1 MPSNKIGIEV
11 QVEFQTV
18 GELQAELAKKWASVK
33 KNFTAK
39 VNVDVDERSLAS
51 MRAKIKKALSDNAV
65 EIKLSADMSEAFKA
79 VNKFQTELR
88 KLDHELSKNR
98 ELKIKVAG
106 LDMDKAFK
114 DVLQDMK
121 NIDKLQDAS
130 AKKTQQAYRD
140 QGKLIDT
147 NMEKVAKL
155 QRISK
160 QMADGSYANTIK
172 STYNDGADVSRT
184 VTQKP
189 NGMIDISETFNQEK
203 ALREIEDT
211 LKRIHQLEM
220 SMKTADKESTAL
232 MNKELGIHKQQLSM
246 LQEEYQLKYKA
257 NSMDEGSTQALVRSQ
272 QLVASLK
279 DQAMYAKEVSNE
291 EKEIANAVSRVA
303 QLEAK
308 KSQLAVQMVNAKGNE
323 LNALREEYGYHDKIQ
338 AKISESNNLT
348 QKMTASQ
355 REELDAI
362 RTSAMLQVEKAQ
374 AKKADAEATQ
384 RLSQAEREYAS
395 QMKRDLKEIQ
405 SLQLKIHEIQSR
417 GSSKEGDYTNL
428 QNLQKALAI
437 AKQIQNENRTNAES
451 QGLVSNKLREQL
463 GYMEKLHQGE
473 MQRVQAV
480 AQNNAKQDAFNSK
493 MKAYEDSLRR
503 INQLQRDLQFS
514 GVRESGVIERALG
527 AEREKASVLEREIM
541 SSKQLTSSRRE
552 EISAIKQAQSEE
564 LRLSRLRQDAK
575 DKDRAFNT
583 TGGAIDPYSTYAGF
597 EQGFREILKNSLLID
612 EAFVKV
618 NKVADASDKTMQRF
632 KDTSYDTGSQLG
644 VTADQYMLAVE
655 KWVTAGK
662 NFTESQDLAKTSLV
676 GSFVGNIKPDD
687 MVKWMSV
694 PMEAFQKQ
702 GLKSNDVINVMNETA
717 NQNAIE
723 MEELGKAYMRSA
735 GTAKDAGVSFEDL
748 TGMITG
754 AQEATRMGGERIG
767 TAIKTMSLNFGNMRA
782 QMTAGEKRKFNF
794 FKDSLGIDLSEAE
807 SMTDVIGQLAGK
819 WKDMSVEEKSTA
831 KFYLAGKEHANVLQ
845 GIIDQWETVGQASKT
860 AQDQMGKGVDGSA
873 YKEFEKQ
880 QDSVRFRLA
889 KLQNAWLEFTNKIG
903 ENGGLLAKTME
914 VLTNGLQIATDLM
927 NNPAFMNV
935 AKWLAIAVAIKA
947 ITNAGKRMTDVLTSG
962 FRDYVAR
969 VTGAVN
975 ALKNLKKG
983 TDDVNSSSRRL
994 IDTNREIARASQESA
1009 RIQQASARETARVQQ
1024 SGASAMIKAGKIQAG
1039 SQAKAPA
1046 VLKAP
1051 STPEVRTVVYKA
1063 NTEAVKKAQAEVTAG
1078 NKPVIRSVVWKADTR
1093 MVKKAQAEVAGT
1105 GSKPVTRTLVYKADA
1120 SQVKKA
1126 QGEVART
1133 NQAVAQSASATV
1145 TKTGLVKGAIKG
1157 LAGMI
1162 PIVGDALIMMEM
1174 MGIPVFETIG
1184 KGFKG
1189 LVNSADEARK
1199 AFEKTASEFEKSNAI
1214 INGSLDKNKA
1224 KLADWQN
1231 QLNSAK
1237 SSDMGQMGHEDFA
1250 KFKSDFNDTAKDLG
1264 LKVRIEMNDTSQIQ
1278 SALDALKNKLNG
1290 VKEQSTQKIAI
1301 QVGDSLAQIDKL
1313 KSSLQDLEA
1322 QKEKLKNKADM
1333 LKGLI
1338 DAGKDNPAIKMSQDY
1353 RNWEAQLEST
1363 KNKLSEVNGKI
1374 KEQKGDLAD
1383 TKASM
1388 DGYVQSALAQGSA
1401 FDSGN
1406 LKMSERKTLLDQM
1419 RQGQETLNDAVANGN
1434 LAGKQFAEAGT
1445 LTATNWGLVQQLV
1458 PQVASAFGDWS
1469 AQEINGSKQ
1478 AQTAV
1483 KGLINDYV
1491 KKGTVSA
1498 EAGQKAIQALEKEIA
1513 SDEKAKNKKNE
1524 KGKAG
1529 KKAGDDSASGSNKA
1543 KAGSDKEASAD
1554 EKAKNKKSE
1563 KGKAG
1568 KKAGEDSAS
1577 GSNKAKQGADKE
1589 ASAHQ
1594 KAGQK
1599 AQEKGAKGKKAG
1611 ADSASGSNQAKSSAD
1626 KEASAHQKAGQKA
1639 QEAGQK
1645 GKKAGAD
1652 SASGSQKSASA
1663 SKQAASAHDKTAQSA
1678 SKAGKAGQKAGN
1690 DTASGMN
1697 KGKAGA
1703 DNAKRGLDGASSS
1716 AKKLGKDASDAG
1728 NKVKAIPSHKESK
1741 FTFKVFGIDLMDK
1754 VKSFF
1759 SGSYSKSGSISIT
1772 KTEKTVKKDKS
1783 VSSRSVS
1790 SNSVSSAGGI
1800 PVRGISSL
1808 ATSANGA
1815 VKDNATST
1823 TPTTPP
1829 AKVSEDVWRYWNKED
1844 AVSNLDDAIKD
1855 LTRTLQWVGDDQS
1868 AQKKL
1873 YEQMIPLLRQ
1883 QMTAYRNLQGAKD
1896 SEMNSTLNS
1905 LKKYG
1910 FNVNTSTNTISNLDH
1925 AKSLSGTKAEEAEKL
1940 LNTYHSLSSELI
1952 TIGNNMSDITTQI
1965 FDTQDKIK
1973 KNNIA
1978 IELEKY
1984 DAVIKRIDA
1993 LLTKVN
1999 NSDSIFA
2006 KRLEFLGSNDSELAL
2021 ITNEQAMASAKS
2033 NMASLISQ
2041 FNSLS
2046 KASIGYEENGTALK
2060 ASLDKLSTEILA
2072 QADAIVKYEQAIN
2085 DLEISRVTND
2095 LTEFGTAVDSNV
2107 NKLKNNVTNL
2117 KDGLLSGT
2125 DFGDLASSKSTGLEL
2140 GRNNIYEAVQQERIN
2155 LEVEMQQA
2163 LDAFAK
2169 KNIDRVKGVSNAEL
2183 DITATKYNSML
2194 KMQKDYTAGQTASYS
2209 QIVKTFDE
2217 LAGVGKLDNSY
2228 TFITKLDN
2236 AFDALQAKQDKMK
2249 TQYEKDLA
2257 SAKSQEAKDAV
2268 TNKFIINNMKLQEE
2282 YLQKSIQ
2289 ANNDAIAEYKNQLK
2303 DSTLTDDQFNK
2314 INTQIDTLE
2323 KENLDSQN
2331 AIKASVK
2338 ERFDFEFSLLTEA
2351 MSKYDQYATDLTYA
2365 QNLISA
2371 IGGDNFKAKG
2381 LVMDQMLDVEK
2392 ARNKQLDAT
2401 LDSLNKQMSSYEKGS
2416 YEWNMINAQVTEYNK
2431 LLQASN
2437 LQLIEM
2443 NKNILKNSFDN
2454 TMNKVQKEMFDG
2466 KTIEDFKSYHDLWV
2480 TGLERELA
2488 LEKMYGRIADLGTKN
2503 FDEKMA
2509 LLDKQ
2514 EKMSRYEM
2522 DYMNKQLDLIE
2533 LQQKLENLSNER
2545 TVQTLKQNADGTWDW
2560 QYTANQGEIDK
2571 AQEELNN
2578 KQLEME
2584 TAQQQAREDYS
2595 TKLEAILTK
2604 AENGQYD
2611 SAEGFQSAISD
2622 LTEAYDSI
2630 VGDFPKIK
2638 DEYIKSLIDSYSE
2651 YIKENGDVVNGN
2663 IPSTATPIY
2672 EGFSTELVKAFNDIS
2687 KDIGETFANALI
2699 SKLPNFGK
2707 ATESS
2712 TTSKSVSINLDKVEF
2727 PNATDKDSIQE
2738 AILSLPQ
2745 IALQKSKEKL

>member
-1 MPSNKIGIEV
+1 VPSNKIGIEV

-106 LDMDKAFK
+106 LDMDQAFK

-130 AKKTQQAYRD
+130 ARKTQQAYRD
-140 QGKLIDT
+140 QGKLIDA

-189 NGMIDISETFNQEK
+189 NGMIDITETLNQEK
-203 ALREIEDT
+203 ALKEIEDT

-220 SMKTADKESTAL
+220 SMKSADKESTAL
-232 MNKELGIHKQQLSM
+232 MNKELGIHKQQLAM

-437 AKQIQNENRTNAES
+437 AKQIQNENRTNAEA

-463 GYMEKLHQGE
+463 GYMERLHQTDME
-473 MQRVQAV
+473 RVQAV
-480 AQNNAKQDAFNSK
+480 AKNNAQQDAFNSK

-514 GVRESGVIERALG
+514 GVRESGVIERALS
-527 AEREKASVLEREIM
+527 AEREKASVLEREIS
-541 SSKQLTSSRRE
+541 SSKQLTASRRE
-552 EISAIKQAQSEE
+552 EINAIKQAQSEE

-575 DKDRAFNT
+575 DKDRSFSN
-583 TGGAIDPYSTYAGF
+583 TGGVVDPYSTYAGF
-597 EQGFREILKNSLLID
+597 EQGFREILKNSLLVD
-612 EAFVKV
+612 EAFTKV
-618 NKVADASDKTMQRF
+618 NKVADMGSETMKKF
-632 KDTSYDTGSQLG
+632 KDTSYDTGAQLG
-644 VTADQYMLAVE
+644 VTADQYMMAVE

-662 NFTESQDLAKTSLV
+662 NFTDSQALAKTSLV
-676 GSFVGNIKPDD
+676 GSFVGNISPDD
-687 MVKWMSV
+687 MVKYMSI
-694 PMEAFQKQ
+694 PMEAFKKE
-702 GLKSNDVINVMNETA
+702 GLEANDVINVMNETS

-735 GTAKDAGVSFEDL
+735 GTAKDAGVSFNDL

-767 TAIKTMSLNFGNMRA
+767 TAIKTISLNFGNMRA

-794 FKDSLGIDLSEAE
+794 FKDTLGIDLSEAK
-807 SMTDVIGQLAGK
+807 SMTDVVGQLAEK
-819 WKDMSVEEKSTA
+819 WDDMSVEERSTA
-831 KFYLAGKEHANVLQ
+831 KFYLAGKEHSNVLQ
-845 GIIDQWETVGQASKT
+845 GIIDQWDKVEQASKT
-860 AQDQMGKGVDGSA
+860 AQNQMGQGIKGSA
-873 YKEFEKQ
+873 YKEFEVQ
-880 QDSVRFRLA
+880 QDSVRFKLA

-903 ENGGLLAKTME
+903 ENGGILSKVMGA
-914 VLTNGLQIATDLM
+914 LTDGLQVATDLM

-983 TDDVNSSSRRL
+983 TDDVNTSSRRL
-994 IDTNREIARASQESA
+994 IDTNRDIARASQESA

-1078 NKPVIRSVVWKADTR
+1078 NKPVIRSVTWKADTR
-1093 MVKKAQAEVAGT
+1093 MVKKAQAEVTAGN
-1105 GSKPVTRTLVYKADA
+1105 KPVVRTLVYKADA
-1120 SQVKKA
+1120 SAVRKA
-1126 QGEVART
+1126 QGEVVRT

-1224 KLADWQN
+1224 KLDGWQK
-1231 QLNSAK
+1231 QLANAK
-1237 SSDMGQMGHEDFA
+1237 GSDLGQMGHEEFA
-1250 KFKSDFNDTAKDLG
+1250 KFQSDVNNTAKDLG
-1264 LKVRIEMNDTSQIQ
+1264 LKIRLDINDTGEIQ
-1278 SALDALKNKLNG
+1278 KVLDAIKNKLNG
-1290 VKEQSTQKIAI
+1290 VKEVSTQKIAI
-1301 QVGDSLAQIDKL
+1301 QVGDSLSQIESL
-1313 KSSLQDLEA
+1313 KNSLQQLKD
-1322 QKEKLKNKADM
+1322 QRDKLKNKESL
-1333 LKGLI
+1333 LKDLLGEM
-1338 DAGKDNPAIKMSQDY
+1338 DKNPAMKMSQDY
-1353 RNWEAQLEST
+1353 RDLQGQLEST
-1363 KNKLSEVNGKI
+1363 QSKLKGVNSDI
-1374 KEQKGDLAD
+1374 KEQTSNLNE
-1383 TKASM
+1383 TKSAM
-1388 DGYVQSALAQGSA
+1388 DGYVQSALAQGAS

-1406 LKMSERKTLLDQM
+1406 LKLSERKTLLDQM

-1434 LAGKQFAEAGT
+1434 LASKQFAESGT
-1445 LTATNWGLVQQLV
+1445 LTKTNWGMVKDLI
-1458 PQVASAFGDWS
+1458 PEIDSAFGTWS
-1469 AQEINGSKQ
+1469 ANEINHSKEAQNACKEIIQ
-1478 AQTAV
+1478 AYV
-1483 KGLINDYV
+1483 EKGQM
-1491 KKGTVSA
+1491 SA
-1498 EAGQKAIQALEKEIA
+1498 EAGQKAIDALSKEISKDEEA
-1513 SDEKAKNKKNE
+1513 KKKKKEKGDAGKKAGNDSKAGSDKAKQGSDAEAQADEKAKKKKDE

-1529 KKAGDDSASGSNKA
+1529 KKSGNDS
-1543 KAGSDKEASAD
+1543 KAGSD
-1554 EKAKNKKSE
+1554 
-1563 KGKAG
+1563 
-1568 KKAGEDSAS
+1568 
-1577 GSNKAKQGADKE
+1577 KAKQGADQE
-1589 ASAHQ
+1589 ASAHD
-1594 KAGQK
+1594 KAGKKAQDKGKKGKQAGNDSKAGSDNAKRGADAEAKAHEQAGKK
-1599 AQEKGAKGKKAG
+1599 AQESGKKGKQAG
-1611 ADSASGSNQAKSSAD
+1611 NDSASGSKTSAQASGQAKSAHE
-1626 KEASAHQKAGQKA
+1626 KTGKAASEMGK
-1639 QEAGQK
+1639 K
-1645 GKKAGAD
+1645 GK
-1652 SASGSQKSASA
+1652 Q
-1663 SKQAASAHDKTAQSA
+1663 
-1678 SKAGKAGQKAGN
+1678 AGN
-1690 DTASGMN
+1690 DTATGMN
-1697 KGKAGA
+1697 NGKRGA
-1703 DNAKRGLDGASSS
+1703 DNAKKGLDGASSS
-1716 AKKLGKDASDAG
+1716 ARTLSKDAKDAG
-1728 NKVKAIPSHKESK
+1728 NKVKDIPSHKESK

-1783 VSSRSVS
+1783 VSAKGIS
-1790 SNSVSSAGGI
+1790 SNSISSANGI

-1808 ATSANGA
+1808 ATSANGT

-1823 TPTTPP
+1823 TSTTPP

-1844 AVSNLDDAIKD
+1844 AVSKLDDAIKD

-1883 QMTAYRNLQGAKD
+1883 QMTAYRSLQGAKD

-1965 FDTQDKIK
+1965 FDTQEKIK

-2006 KRLEFLGSNDSELAL
+2006 KRLEFIGSNDSELAL
-2021 ITNEQAMASAKS
+2021 ITNEQAMAQAKG
-2033 NMASLISQ
+2033 NMSSLISQ

-2046 KASIGYEENGTALK
+2046 KATIGYEENGTALK

-2085 DLEISRVTND
+2085 ELEISRVTND
-2095 LTEFGTAVDSNV
+2095 LNEFGTAVDSNV

-2140 GRNNIYEAVQQERIN
+2140 GRNNIYEAVQKERIN

-2338 ERFDFEFSLLTEA
+2338 ERFDFEFSLLSEA

-2371 IGGDNFKAKG
+2371 LGGDNFKAKG

-2392 ARNKQLDAT
+2392 ARNKQLDTT
-2401 LDSLNKQMSSYEKGS
+2401 LDSLNKQLSSYEEGS

-2466 KTIEDFKSYHDLWV
+2466 KTIEDFKAYHDLWV

-2571 AQEELNN
+2571 AQEELDN

-2611 SAEGFQSAISD
+2611 SAEDFQSAIND

-2651 YIKENGDVVNGN
+2651 YIKENGDVINGN

-2712 TTSKSVSINLDKVEF
+2712 TSSKSVSINLDKVEF